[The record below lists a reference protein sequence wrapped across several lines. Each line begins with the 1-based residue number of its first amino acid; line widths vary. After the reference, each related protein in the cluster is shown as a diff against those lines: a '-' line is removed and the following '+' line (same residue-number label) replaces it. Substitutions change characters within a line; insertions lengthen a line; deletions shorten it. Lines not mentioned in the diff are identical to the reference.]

1 MSTEGNNCT
10 DEFNF
15 SQATLGTE
23 PFFENND
30 NFNRIRRTEFVEERG
45 CIRRP
50 KTSQNQ
56 DLEKLMHAI
65 TATMNPFSAM
75 VDKENLFNIST
86 GKADS
91 EETTGLSDKCCHI
104 GSSARDA
111 FVQDCCD
118 DPSRYS
124 KLI

>member
-1 MSTEGNNCT
+1 MSKEGNNCT

-15 SQATLGTE
+15 SQETLGTE

-30 NFNRIRRTEFVEERG
+30 NLNRIRRIEFVEERG

-50 KTSQNQ
+50 KASQNQ
-56 DLEKLMHAI
+56 DLEKFMHAI

-86 GKADS
+86 GKAAS
-91 EETTGLSDKCCHI
+91 EETTDFLLNAGISEAVPEILLFKTAVTILADT
-104 GSSARDA
+104 
-111 FVQDCCD
+111 QN
-118 DPSRYS
+118 
-124 KLI
+124 